1 MKTTFYRTPC
11 KSWYYSISDEHKIAI
26 FNAVAVPSI
35 SQITICPTKLCTN
48 LIKIAREEFE
58 ITRNKVLKKLEA
70 PIEYKE
76 RVFEANYFA
85 DYTSL

>member
-1 MKTTFYRTPC
+1 
-11 KSWYYSISDEHKIAI
+11 
-26 FNAVAVPSI
+26 V
-35 SQITICPTKLCTN
+35 
-48 LIKIAREEFE
+48 
-58 ITRNKVLKKLEA
+58 RNKVLKKLES

>member
-11 KSWYYSISDEHKIAI
+11 KSWYYSSSEEHKIAI

-35 SQITICPTKLCTN
+35 SKLTTCPAKLYTN
-48 LIKIAREEFE
+48 LIKISREEFE
-58 ITRNKVLKKLEA
+58 LVRNKVLKKLES

-85 DYTSL
+85 DYASL